1 MRRVLGVV
9 LTVAL
14 AVGAIATSPAAA
26 GAAVA
31 GEPSAPVAA
40 TQATPTRSHSLRAV
54 SRKQAAKRHAAKVA
68 ARKRAARLAAK
79 KRAARI
85 AAARK
90 AALLKA
96 QAKREQ
102 ASRSR
107 VEPDAT
113 STGVP
118 AGYVLN
124 VHQGDLTITK
134 PGTVIDGLD
143 IRGSVKVKAANVTI
157 RRSIIRGPAAP
168 PSASMGLLAIVDH
181 AAGFVV
187 EDVSLQP
194 RISHYN
200 VDGIKVNQPGVFR
213 RINVSGTVDG
223 IVIYGSGVQVRDSY
237 LHDFKHFAADPN
249 HGGGP
254 SHDDA
259 IQVQAGRNVT
269 ISNNSLSGA
278 FNAAI
283 MITQDAGVTRDLAIS
298 SNWIDGGGC
307 SVNFGS
313 KGAYKTGMQ
322 ASNNVFGRRQRI
334 PGCAIIHNPAVSDLN
349 PIGNVWAD
357 SGLAAT
363 VKRGA

>member
-9 LTVAL
+9 LTLVL
-14 AVGAIATSPAAA
+14 AVGAIASSPAAA
-26 GAAVA
+26 SAASPGESLA
-31 GEPSAPVAA
+31 GVESAQG
-40 TQATPTRSHSLRAV
+40 QALQPRTVRTKV
-54 SRKQAAKRHAAKVA
+54 SKQAAKRHARVA
-68 ARKRAARLAAK
+68 AKKRAARLAAK
-79 KRAARI
+79 KRAARL

-96 QAKREQ
+96 QAKRESDSQ
-102 ASRSR
+102 SGVQPS
-107 VEPDAT
+107 AT
-113 STGVP
+113 NTGVP

-157 RRSIIRGPAAP
+157 RRSIIRGPATP
-168 PSASMGLLAIVDH
+168 PSASMGMLAVVDQ
-181 AAGFVV
+181 AAGFLV

-200 VDGIKVNQPGVFR
+200 LDGIKVNQPGVFR
-213 RINVSGTVDG
+213 RVDVSGTVDG
-223 IVIYGSGVQVRDSY
+223 IVIYGNGVQVRDSY
-237 LHDFKHFAADPN
+237 LHDFKHFASDPN

-259 IQVQAGRNVT
+259 IQVQAGRGVT
-269 ISNNSLSGA
+269 IANNSLSGA
-278 FNAAI
+278 YNAAV
-283 MITQDAGVTRDLAIS
+283 MITQDAGVTRDLAINN
-298 SNWIDGGGC
+298 NWIDGGGC
-307 SVNFGS
+307 SLNYGS

-322 ASNNVFGRRQRI
+322 ASGNKFGRGQRI
-334 PGCAIIHNPAVSDLN
+334 PGCAIIHNPAVSDLT
-349 PIGNVWAD
+349 PVANVWAD

-363 VKRGA
+363 IKRGA